1 MSTKPVHTLLR
12 FCRLRLGLKPGI
24 DYAQSRRRL
33 NGVAQLPIGTVFDI
47 GAHVGKMA
55 RRYRKLFPEA
65 NIYCFEPLPHCYRR
79 LDRWATSQGGL
90 VQTFNIALGNT
101 SGPIEFFW
109 NQAHPG
115 GSSLRPPSTPSLRA
129 QHVSFTTRMEKLD
142 SVADSLRLSGEIL
155 LKLDVEGA
163 ELEVLEGAHKI
174 LGKASAII
182 VEAAIG
188 EERARPHFHDL
199 LQTLESHGFL
209 YRGNLGSAYVDGI
222 PQLVDAVFIKPPAQ
236 RRSAA

>member
-1 MSTKPVHTLLR
+1 MTAKPLHALLR
-12 FCRLRLGLKPGI
+12 FCRLRLGLKPII

-33 NGVAQLPIGTVFDI
+33 NGVAELPIGTVFDI

-55 RRYRKLFPEA
+55 RRYRKLFPAA
-65 NIYCFEPLPHCYRR
+65 NIYCFEPLPHCYQR
-79 LDRWATSQGGL
+79 LDRWAARQGNH
-90 VQTFNIALGNT
+90 VQTFNIALGDA
-101 SGPIEFFW
+101 SRPIEFFW
-109 NQAHPG
+109 NQDHPG
-115 GSSLRPPSTPSLRA
+115 GSGLRPPGNSCRPEKHT
-129 QHVSFTTRMEKLD
+129 SFTTRMEKLD
-142 SVADSLRLSGEIL
+142 DVAAALNLNGEIL

-163 ELEVLEGAHKI
+163 ELEVLAGAPEL

-222 PQLVDAVFIKPPAQ
+222 PKLVDAVFIKPPAQ
-236 RRSAA
+236 RRAAA